1 MPPKRFTIVL
11 ASLIVA
17 CLASGSDKVDDIV
30 RKEMAARKV
39 QGAVIAIVKKGK
51 VVKKAAYGYAN
62 IEHQVKTKLDS
73 VFEIGS
79 ITKQFTATLIL
90 KLVEQGKL
98 RLDQPII
105 EYMPDIPQAWKSITL
120 RHLLC
125 HQSGLKN
132 VNEVDGMSIFDNVD
146 YGKFI
151 KGLSAHPLE
160 FEPGTRYAYRNTGY
174 CFAGHI
180 IEHVTGKPYWT
191 YLSETVFKPLK
202 MNNSQQRDP
211 SAIIKNRVSGYDI
224 VDGKVLN
231 RASYLTDI
239 NAAGA
244 ITSTVLDLIK
254 WNEAIDKNKIISA
267 SSQQLM
273 WTPNMLSDG
282 KATRYGLG
290 WIITEY
296 RGAKLLTHGGST
308 SGFSAVIQKYPDSDV
323 TIIVLTNCETLNTA
337 AFIGQEIAPL
347 YVPFKN

>member
-1 MPPKRFTIVL
+1 MMLL
-11 ASLIVA
+11 AFATSISTA
-17 CLASGSDKVDDIV
+17 FDKVDDIV

-39 QGAVIAIVKKGK
+39 QGAVLAVVKNGK

-62 IEHQVKTKLDS
+62 IENSVKTKFDS

-79 ITKQFTATLIL
+79 ITKQFTATLVM
-90 KLVEQGKL
+90 KLVEEGKL
-98 RLDQPII
+98 KLDQPII
-105 EYMPDIPQAWKSITL
+105 EYMPGIPDAWKTITL
-120 RHLLC
+120 RHLLS

-160 FEPGTRYAYRNTGY
+160 FEPGTKYAYRNTGY

-180 IEHVTGKPYWT
+180 IAHVTGKPYWT
-191 YLSETVFKPLK
+191 YLHEAIFKPLK
-202 MNNSQQRDP
+202 MNHSQQRDP

-224 VDGKVLN
+224 VDGKVFN

-254 WNEAIDKNKIISA
+254 WNDAIDKNKIISA
-267 SSQQLM
+267 ASQQLM
-273 WTPNMLSDG
+273 WTPNKLSDG

-308 SGFSAVIQKYPDSDV
+308 SGFSAVIQKYPDSGV
-323 TIIVLTNCETLNTA
+323 AIIILTNCETLNTA
-337 AFIGQEIAPL
+337 AFIAQEVAPL
-347 YVPFKN
+347 YVAFKK